1 MNHRITCLLLFT
13 VFFLRPASAQFSL
26 VSGTE
31 NAKVTASIVSEVKAA
46 APGQPFRVAV
56 KLVHEEHWH
65 SYGKELPPEVIGK
78 PTRLKWT
85 LPEGWTVEEL
95 PWPAT
100 HEVDSTEGKKSIG
113 YDGTVYLPAKIT
125 PAGKAGDALEIIVKV
140 DALVCNPQNCMPAK
154 PEAKRS
160 EERRVGKEC
169 VP

>member
-1 MNHRITCLLLFT
+1 MAACCLVETAIHESPRHLS
-13 VFFLRPASAQFSL
+13 PAAVPSLPAPCEGQFSL
-26 VSGTE
+26 AGGAE
-31 NAKVTASIVSEVKAA
+31 NAKVTASIVSEVKTA

-100 HEVDSTEGKKSIG
+100 HEVDSTEGKKSQG

-125 PAGKAGDALEIIVKV
+125 PAGKAGERDGEISVEV
-140 DALVCNPQNCMPAK
+140 DALVCNPQNCMP
-154 PEAKRS
+154 S
-160 EERRVGKEC
+160 NT
-169 VP
+169 